1 MHPYLNVYTALL
13 LNEERLREAERH
25 RRNYGDHGTAARQPR
40 WWRRR
45 RDDRGPRR
53 GDHTL
58 AA

>member
-1 MHPYLNVYTALL
+1 MHPYLNAWTALL

-25 RRNYGDHGTAARQPR
+25 RRNYGDRGTARPTR

-45 RDDRGPRR
+45 GDDRGPRR